1 MSINLLLILFV
12 LIVVS
17 IIAFILVQ
25 KGTGATA
32 GSAFGSGASS
42 TVFGAKGSG
51 NFLTK
56 TTMILAFLFFAI
68 SMMMAISANR
78 EFTASATGEVDLG
91 VMGTLDNSTDSDVPE
106 MISSESTNANEAS
119 DVPVLNEQTVVPEAG
134 EASDIPAAVVDEV
147 SSMQNAIEDKV
158 DEAKAKVDGAIDNVK
173 GAVEDAK
180 DDVKNAKDA
189 LESGIEEVKDSLD
202 GEG

>member
-1 MSINLLLILFV
+1 M
-12 LIVVS
+12 
-17 IIAFILVQ
+17 IAFILVQ

-68 SMMMAISANR
+68 SMLMAVSANR
-78 EFTASATGEVDLG
+78 EFTAAATGEVDLG
-91 VMGTLDNSTDSDVPE
+91 VIGTLDTNADSDVPE
-106 MISSESTNANEAS
+106 MIGTDDNVDQTG
-119 DVPVLNEQTVVPEAG
+119 DVPVLNEQAPTEVNQGATSTTEKTNG
-134 EASDIPAAVVDEV
+134 NKDLSDMKDKIEQKVNEV
-147 SSMQNAIEDKV
+147 KSEVEDAQSKV
-158 DEAKAKVDGAIDNVK
+158 DELKGSLEDGVKEAKETI
-173 GAVEDAK
+173 
-180 DDVKNAKDA
+180 
-189 LESGIEEVKDSLD
+189 D